1 MAQQGSFAE
10 ANGAARI
17 LMVATGGNA
26 ENTNMEWKGAA
37 KNSLG
42 TNWGASPTPVEVI
55 PVSLDLPFA
64 SVRTNAWVLDE
75 TRQRKAELTVGDNG
89 GKAQLL
95 LNGAT
100 ASVWY
105 EIEVVAAN

>member
-1 MAQQGSFAE
+1 MPRTPIW
-10 ANGAARI
+10 NGKVRLKIHWALI
-17 LMVATGGNA
+17 G
-26 ENTNMEWKGAA
+26 
-37 KNSLG
+37 
-42 TNWGASPTPVEVI
+42 GASPTPVEVI

-89 GKAQLL
+89 GKVQLL